1 VHFRL
6 DSTAL
11 ADLVA
16 KAQESGS
23 LRRHLTEHQ
32 TSKNRLREI
41 LELYSTGQLTF
52 DEYRAAKTAARLV

>member
-41 LELYSTGQLTF
+41 LELYS
-52 DEYRAAKTAARLV
+52 AKTAARLV